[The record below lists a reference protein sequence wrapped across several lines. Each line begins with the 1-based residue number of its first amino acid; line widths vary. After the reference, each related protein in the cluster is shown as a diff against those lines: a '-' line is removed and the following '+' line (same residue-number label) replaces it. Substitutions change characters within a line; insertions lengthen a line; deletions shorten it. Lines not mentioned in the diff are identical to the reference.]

1 MSETKGNEHIRK
13 APFERP
19 TAADLLAS
27 SNRQRVDDEAHL
39 PHVGEPESE
48 NAMAG
53 DLDDAEWLNMAL
65 EKILKMT
72 DGQEESHQGD
82 DDVNDLLTSSLD
94 DNQNSASIPA
104 NPLDLPYSE
113 KNIFQQPMPH
123 DELPDSFKPVIH
135 YELNG
140 TLNNQPEE
148 QPLPDITDDIGEPEE
163 QPLPDMADDFDEP
176 EEQPLP
182 DMTDDFDEPEEQPL
196 PDIADDFDEPEEQP
210 LPDMADDFDE
220 PEEEPLPDI
229 ADDFDEPEE
238 QPLPDI
244 ADDFDEPEEEPL
256 PDMTDDFD
264 EPEEQPLPDV
274 TDFFDEPEE
283 QPLPDVTDFF
293 DEPEEQPLP
302 DIADDFDE
310 PEEQPLPDIA
320 DYFDEPEEQPLQ
332 DIADFDETGEQPL
345 PDIADY
351 FDEPEE
357 QPLPDMTDYFDEP
370 EEEPLFDEPEEEPLF
385 DEPEEQPLLD
395 IADDF
400 DEPEEQPLP
409 DNSTSPKDTTDKSVD
424 NTKSNDAKQ
433 DISGTFEQSTVSVS
447 DGFSPPSLETSGIL
461 DGKSKSNEVS
471 DKMENNS
478 NLSKTSK
485 KSVKTKKTDVSRAS
499 QKISKTHADLQNTN
513 SSTIVV
519 NLRDIL
525 GYIFKNI
532 LIVILT
538 ALMCSMIGYIF
549 TQKFVK
555 HKYVSNTK
563 LIIFTA
569 EANNESQPSWDDLQL
584 SFTLLTDCSLIV
596 KSRDVLE
603 DVIQELDLSISY
615 SELLEKIDVSFMS
628 NSRIIEISVTD
639 EDPLQAMIIVKKLRE
654 VSMRYITDNLEV
666 SGSKIIQKENIP
678 HNPMPS
684 YTRYYVMFGAII
696 GILVSSLVLAGIYIF
711 QLENE
716 FLKKQQKANA

>member
-113 KNIFQQPMPH
+113 NNIFQQPMPH

-196 PDIADDFDEPEEQP
+196 PDIADDFDEPEE
-210 LPDMADDFDE
+210 
-220 PEEEPLPDI
+220 EPLPDI

-264 EPEEQPLPDV
+264 EPEEQPLPD
-274 TDFFDEPEE
+274 
-283 QPLPDVTDFF
+283 
-293 DEPEEQPLP
+293 
-302 DIADDFDE
+302 IADDFDE

-320 DYFDEPEEQPLQ
+320 DYFDETEEQPLP
-332 DIADFDETGEQPL
+332 DIADFDETEEQPL

-370 EEEPLFDEPEEEPLF
+370 EEEPLFDEPEE
-385 DEPEEQPLLD
+385 QPLPD

>member
-65 EKILKMT
+65 ENILKMT

-82 DDVNDLLTSSLD
+82 DDVNDLLTSLLD

-196 PDIADDFDEPEEQP
+196 P
-210 LPDMADDFDE
+210 
-220 PEEEPLPDI
+220 
-229 ADDFDEPEE
+229 
-238 QPLPDI
+238 
-244 ADDFDEPEEEPL
+244 
-256 PDMTDDFD
+256 
-264 EPEEQPLPDV
+264 
-274 TDFFDEPEE
+274 
-283 QPLPDVTDFF
+283 
-293 DEPEEQPLP
+293 
-302 DIADDFDE
+302 
-310 PEEQPLPDIA
+310 
-320 DYFDEPEEQPLQ
+320 
-332 DIADFDETGEQPL
+332 
-345 PDIADY
+345 
-351 FDEPEE
+351 
-357 QPLPDMTDYFDEP
+357 
-370 EEEPLFDEPEEEPLF
+370 
-385 DEPEEQPLLD
+385 D

>member
-65 EKILKMT
+65 ENILKMT

-163 QPLPDMADDFDEP
+163 QPLPDMADDFYEP

-196 PDIADDFDEPEEQP
+196 PDI
-210 LPDMADDFDE
+210 ADDFDE

-274 TDFFDEPEE
+274 TD
-283 QPLPDVTDFF
+283 
-293 DEPEEQPLP
+293 
-302 DIADDFDE
+302 DFDE

-320 DYFDEPEEQPLQ
+320 DYFDETE
-332 DIADFDETGEQPL
+332 EQPL

-357 QPLPDMTDYFDEP
+357 QPLPDMTDY
-370 EEEPLFDEPEEEPLF
+370 FDEPEEEPLF

>member
-65 EKILKMT
+65 ENILKMT
-72 DGQEESHQGD
+72 DGQEEGHQGD

-163 QPLPDMADDFDEP
+163 QPLPDMADDFYEP

-196 PDIADDFDEPEEQP
+196 PDI
-210 LPDMADDFDE
+210 ADDFDE

-274 TDFFDEPEE
+274 TD
-283 QPLPDVTDFF
+283 
-293 DEPEEQPLP
+293 
-302 DIADDFDE
+302 
-310 PEEQPLPDIA
+310 
-320 DYFDEPEEQPLQ
+320 
-332 DIADFDETGEQPL
+332 DFDETEEQPL

-370 EEEPLFDEPEEEPLF
+370 EEEPLFDEPEE
-385 DEPEEQPLLD
+385 QPLPD

-400 DEPEEQPLP
+400 DEPEEQPLPDIADDFDEPEEEPLP

-433 DISGTFEQSTVSVS
+433 DISGTFEQSNVSVS

-471 DKMENNS
+471 DKMDNNS

>member
-65 EKILKMT
+65 ENILKMT
-72 DGQEESHQGD
+72 DGQEEGHQGD

-163 QPLPDMADDFDEP
+163 QHLPDMADDFYEP

-196 PDIADDFDEPEEQP
+196 PDI
-210 LPDMADDFDE
+210 ADDFDE

-274 TDFFDEPEE
+274 TD
-283 QPLPDVTDFF
+283 
-293 DEPEEQPLP
+293 
-302 DIADDFDE
+302 DFDE

-320 DYFDEPEEQPLQ
+320 DYFDETEEQPLP
-332 DIADFDETGEQPL
+332 DIADFDETEEQPL

-370 EEEPLFDEPEEEPLF
+370 EEEPLFDEPEE
-385 DEPEEQPLLD
+385 QPLPD

-400 DEPEEQPLP
+400 DEPEEEPLP

-433 DISGTFEQSTVSVS
+433 DISGTFEQSNVSVS

-666 SGSKIIQKENIP
+666 SGSKIIQKESIP

>member
-1 MSETKGNEHIRK
+1 
-13 APFERP
+13 
-19 TAADLLAS
+19 
-27 SNRQRVDDEAHL
+27 
-39 PHVGEPESE
+39 
-48 NAMAG
+48 
-53 DLDDAEWLNMAL
+53 
-65 EKILKMT
+65 
-72 DGQEESHQGD
+72 
-82 DDVNDLLTSSLD
+82 
-94 DNQNSASIPA
+94 
-104 NPLDLPYSE
+104 
-113 KNIFQQPMPH
+113 
-123 DELPDSFKPVIH
+123 
-135 YELNG
+135 
-140 TLNNQPEE
+140 
-148 QPLPDITDDIGEPEE
+148 
-163 QPLPDMADDFDEP
+163 
-176 EEQPLP
+176 
-182 DMTDDFDEPEEQPL
+182 MTDDFDEPEEQPL

-210 LPDMADDFDE
+210 LPD
-220 PEEEPLPDI
+220 I
-229 ADDFDEPEE
+229 ADD
-238 QPLPDI
+238 
-244 ADDFDEPEEEPL
+244 
-256 PDMTDDFD
+256 
-264 EPEEQPLPDV
+264 
-274 TDFFDEPEE
+274 
-283 QPLPDVTDFF
+283 
-293 DEPEEQPLP
+293 
-302 DIADDFDE
+302 
-310 PEEQPLPDIA
+310 
-320 DYFDEPEEQPLQ
+320 
-332 DIADFDETGEQPL
+332 
-345 PDIADY
+345 

-370 EEEPLFDEPEEEPLF
+370 EEEPLFDEPEE
-385 DEPEEQPLLD
+385 QPLPD

-400 DEPEEQPLP
+400 DEPEEEPLP

>member
-53 DLDDAEWLNMAL
+53 DLGTMQNLISHFLLKNTVCLRVSESEMYQLFPHSSLDDAEWLNMAL
-65 EKILKMT
+65 ENILKMT

-82 DDVNDLLTSSLD
+82 DDVNDLLTSLLD

-135 YELNG
+135 YESNG

-182 DMTDDFDEPEEQPL
+182 D
-196 PDIADDFDEPEEQP
+196 IADD
-210 LPDMADDFDE
+210 
-220 PEEEPLPDI
+220 
-229 ADDFDEPEE
+229 
-238 QPLPDI
+238 
-244 ADDFDEPEEEPL
+244 
-256 PDMTDDFD
+256 
-264 EPEEQPLPDV
+264 
-274 TDFFDEPEE
+274 
-283 QPLPDVTDFF
+283 F

-320 DYFDEPEEQPLQ
+320 D
-332 DIADFDETGEQPL
+332 DFDV
-345 PDIADY
+345 
-351 FDEPEE
+351 
-357 QPLPDMTDYFDEP
+357 
-370 EEEPLFDEPEEEPLF
+370 PEEEPLF
-385 DEPEEQPLLD
+385 DEPEEQPLPD

>member
-53 DLDDAEWLNMAL
+53 DLGTMQNLISHFLLKNTVCLRVSESEMYQLFPHSSLDDAEWLNMAL

-196 PDIADDFDEPEEQP
+196 PDIADDFDEPEE
-210 LPDMADDFDE
+210 
-220 PEEEPLPDI
+220 EPLPDI

-274 TDFFDEPEE
+274 TDD
-283 QPLPDVTDFF
+283 F

-310 PEEQPLPDIA
+310 PEEQPLP
-320 DYFDEPEEQPLQ
+320 
-332 DIADFDETGEQPL
+332 
-345 PDIADY
+345 
-351 FDEPEE
+351 
-357 QPLPDMTDYFDEP
+357 
-370 EEEPLFDEPEEEPLF
+370 
-385 DEPEEQPLLD
+385 D

>member
-65 EKILKMT
+65 ENILKMT

-94 DNQNSASIPA
+94 DNQNSASIPV

-163 QPLPDMADDFDEP
+163 QPLPNMADDFDEP

-196 PDIADDFDEPEEQP
+196 PDI
-210 LPDMADDFDE
+210 ADDFDE

-302 DIADDFDE
+302 DIADFFDE

-320 DYFDEPEEQPLQ
+320 D
-332 DIADFDETGEQPL
+332 DFDETEEQPL

-370 EEEPLFDEPEEEPLF
+370 EEEPLFDEPEE
-385 DEPEEQPLLD
+385 QPLPD

>member
-53 DLDDAEWLNMAL
+53 DLDDAEWLNMVL
-65 EKILKMT
+65 ENILKMT

-182 DMTDDFDEPEEQPL
+182 DMTDDFDEPEE
-196 PDIADDFDEPEEQP
+196 EP
-210 LPDMADDFDE
+210 LPDMTDDFDE

-244 ADDFDEPEEEPL
+244 ADDFDEPEEEPLPDMTDDFDEPEEQPL

-310 PEEQPLPDIA
+310 PEEQPL
-320 DYFDEPEEQPLQ
+320 Q

-370 EEEPLFDEPEEEPLF
+370 EEEPLFDEPEE
-385 DEPEEQPLLD
+385 QPLPD

-409 DNSTSPKDTTDKSVD
+409 DNYTSPKDTTDKSVD

-584 SFTLLTDCSLIV
+584 SFTLLTDCSQIV

-666 SGSKIIQKENIP
+666 SGSKIIQKESIP

>member
-53 DLDDAEWLNMAL
+53 DLGTMQNLISHFLLKNTVCLRVSESEMYQLFPHSSLDDAEWLNMAL
-65 EKILKMT
+65 ENILKMT

-82 DDVNDLLTSSLD
+82 DDVNDLLTSLLD

-148 QPLPDITDDIGEPEE
+148 QPLPD
-163 QPLPDMADDFDEP
+163 
-176 EEQPLP
+176 
-182 DMTDDFDEPEEQPL
+182 MTDDFDEPEEQPL
-196 PDIADDFDEPEEQP
+196 PDI
-210 LPDMADDFDE
+210 ADDFDE

-274 TDFFDEPEE
+274 TD
-283 QPLPDVTDFF
+283 
-293 DEPEEQPLP
+293 
-302 DIADDFDE
+302 DFDE

-320 DYFDEPEEQPLQ
+320 DYFDETEEQPLP
-332 DIADFDETGEQPL
+332 DIADFDETEEQPL

-370 EEEPLFDEPEEEPLF
+370 EEEPLFDEPEE
-385 DEPEEQPLLD
+385 QPLPD

-400 DEPEEQPLP
+400 DEPEEEPLP

-433 DISGTFEQSTVSVS
+433 DISGTFEQSNVSVS

>member
-65 EKILKMT
+65 ENILKMT
-72 DGQEESHQGD
+72 DGQEEGHQGD

-163 QPLPDMADDFDEP
+163 QPLPDMADDFYEP

-196 PDIADDFDEPEEQP
+196 PDI
-210 LPDMADDFDE
+210 ADDFDE

-274 TDFFDEPEE
+274 TD
-283 QPLPDVTDFF
+283 
-293 DEPEEQPLP
+293 
-302 DIADDFDE
+302 DFDE

-320 DYFDEPEEQPLQ
+320 DYFDETE
-332 DIADFDETGEQPL
+332 EQPL

-357 QPLPDMTDYFDEP
+357 QPLPDMTDY
-370 EEEPLFDEPEEEPLF
+370 FDEPEEEPLF

>member
-65 EKILKMT
+65 ENILKMT

-82 DDVNDLLTSSLD
+82 DDVNDLLTSLLD
-94 DNQNSASIPA
+94 DNQNSVSIPA

-148 QPLPDITDDIGEPEE
+148 QPLPD
-163 QPLPDMADDFDEP
+163 
-176 EEQPLP
+176 
-182 DMTDDFDEPEEQPL
+182 MTDDFDEPEEQPL
-196 PDIADDFDEPEEQP
+196 PDI
-210 LPDMADDFDE
+210 ADDFDE

-274 TDFFDEPEE
+274 TD
-283 QPLPDVTDFF
+283 
-293 DEPEEQPLP
+293 
-302 DIADDFDE
+302 DFDE

-320 DYFDEPEEQPLQ
+320 DYFDETEEQPLP
-332 DIADFDETGEQPL
+332 DIADFDETEEQPL

-370 EEEPLFDEPEEEPLF
+370 EEEPLFDEPEEQPLPDVTDFF
-385 DEPEEQPLLD
+385 DER
-395 IADDF
+395 
-400 DEPEEQPLP
+400 EEQPLP

-563 LIIFTA
+563 LIIFTT

>member
-65 EKILKMT
+65 ENILKMT

-182 DMTDDFDEPEEQPL
+182 HMT
-196 PDIADDFDEPEEQP
+196 
-210 LPDMADDFDE
+210 DDFDE

-264 EPEEQPLPDV
+264 EPEEQPLPD
-274 TDFFDEPEE
+274 
-283 QPLPDVTDFF
+283 
-293 DEPEEQPLP
+293 
-302 DIADDFDE
+302 
-310 PEEQPLPDIA
+310 
-320 DYFDEPEEQPLQ
+320 
-332 DIADFDETGEQPL
+332 
-345 PDIADY
+345 IADY

-385 DEPEEQPLLD
+385 DEPEEQPLPD

-433 DISGTFEQSTVSVS
+433 DISGTFEQSNVSVS

>member
-53 DLDDAEWLNMAL
+53 DLGTMQNLISHFLLKNTVCLRVSESEMYQLFPHSSLDDAEWLNMAL
-65 EKILKMT
+65 ENILKMT

-82 DDVNDLLTSSLD
+82 DDVNDLLTSLLD

-176 EEQPLP
+176 EE
-182 DMTDDFDEPEEQPL
+182 
-196 PDIADDFDEPEEQP
+196 
-210 LPDMADDFDE
+210 
-220 PEEEPLPDI
+220 EPLPDI

-274 TDFFDEPEE
+274 TD
-283 QPLPDVTDFF
+283 
-293 DEPEEQPLP
+293 
-302 DIADDFDE
+302 DFDE

-320 DYFDEPEEQPLQ
+320 DYFDETEEQPLP
-332 DIADFDETGEQPL
+332 DIADFDETEEQPL

-370 EEEPLFDEPEEEPLF
+370 EEEPLFDEPEE
-385 DEPEEQPLLD
+385 QPLPD

-400 DEPEEQPLP
+400 DEPEEEPLP

-433 DISGTFEQSTVSVS
+433 DISGTFEQSNVSVS

>member
-65 EKILKMT
+65 ENILKMT

-148 QPLPDITDDIGEPEE
+148 QPLPDKTDDIG
-163 QPLPDMADDFDEP
+163 
-176 EEQPLP
+176 
-182 DMTDDFDEPEEQPL
+182 EPEEQPL
-196 PDIADDFDEPEEQP
+196 PDIADDFDEPEEEP
-210 LPDMADDFDE
+210 LPDIADDFDE
-220 PEEEPLPDI
+220 PEEEPLPDMTDDFDEPEEQPLPDI

-274 TDFFDEPEE
+274 TD
-283 QPLPDVTDFF
+283 
-293 DEPEEQPLP
+293 
-302 DIADDFDE
+302 DFDE

-320 DYFDEPEEQPLQ
+320 DYFDETEEQPLP
-332 DIADFDETGEQPL
+332 DIADFDETEEQPL

-370 EEEPLFDEPEEEPLF
+370 EEEPLFDEPEEQPLPDIADYF
-385 DEPEEQPLLD
+385 DEPEE
-395 IADDF
+395 
-400 DEPEEQPLP
+400 EPLP

-433 DISGTFEQSTVSVS
+433 DISGTFEQSNVSVS

-485 KSVKTKKTDVSRAS
+485 KSVKTKKTDVSRTS

-615 SELLEKIDVSFMS
+615 SELLEKTDVSFMS

>member
-148 QPLPDITDDIGEPEE
+148 QPLPD
-163 QPLPDMADDFDEP
+163 
-176 EEQPLP
+176 
-182 DMTDDFDEPEEQPL
+182 MT
-196 PDIADDFDEPEEQP
+196 
-210 LPDMADDFDE
+210 
-220 PEEEPLPDI
+220 
-229 ADDFDEPEE
+229 DDFDEPEE

-256 PDMTDDFD
+256 PD
-264 EPEEQPLPDV
+264 
-274 TDFFDEPEE
+274 
-283 QPLPDVTDFF
+283 
-293 DEPEEQPLP
+293 
-302 DIADDFDE
+302 IADDFDE
-310 PEEQPLPDIA
+310 PEEEPLPDMT
-320 DYFDEPEEQPLQ
+320 DDFDEPE
-332 DIADFDETGEQPL
+332 EQPL

-370 EEEPLFDEPEEEPLF
+370 EEEPLFEEPLF
-385 DEPEEQPLLD
+385 DESEEQPLPD
-395 IADDF
+395 VTDFF

>member
-53 DLDDAEWLNMAL
+53 DLGTMQNLISHFLLKNTVCLRVSESEMYQLFPHSSLDDAEWLNMAL
-65 EKILKMT
+65 ENILKMT

-82 DDVNDLLTSSLD
+82 DDVNDLLTSLLD

-196 PDIADDFDEPEEQP
+196 PD
-210 LPDMADDFDE
+210 MADDFDE

-264 EPEEQPLPDV
+264 EPEEQPLPDIA
-274 TDFFDEPEE
+274 DD
-283 QPLPDVTDFF
+283 F

-310 PEEQPLPDIA
+310 PEE
-320 DYFDEPEEQPLQ
+320 
-332 DIADFDETGEQPL
+332 
-345 PDIADY
+345 
-351 FDEPEE
+351 
-357 QPLPDMTDYFDEP
+357 
-370 EEEPLFDEPEEEPLF
+370 EPLF
-385 DEPEEQPLLD
+385 DEPEEQPLPD

-400 DEPEEQPLP
+400 DEPEEEPLP

>member
-53 DLDDAEWLNMAL
+53 DLGTMQNLISHFLLKNTVCLRVSESEMYQLFPHSSLDDAEWLNMAL
-65 EKILKMT
+65 ENILKMT

-113 KNIFQQPMPH
+113 NNIFQQPMPH

-163 QPLPDMADDFDEP
+163 QPLSDMADDFDEP

-196 PDIADDFDEPEEQP
+196 PDIADDFDEPEE
-210 LPDMADDFDE
+210 
-220 PEEEPLPDI
+220 EPLPDI

-238 QPLPDI
+238 QPLP
-244 ADDFDEPEEEPL
+244 
-256 PDMTDDFD
+256 
-264 EPEEQPLPDV
+264 
-274 TDFFDEPEE
+274 
-283 QPLPDVTDFF
+283 
-293 DEPEEQPLP
+293 
-302 DIADDFDE
+302 
-310 PEEQPLPDIA
+310 
-320 DYFDEPEEQPLQ
+320 
-332 DIADFDETGEQPL
+332 
-345 PDIADY
+345 
-351 FDEPEE
+351 
-357 QPLPDMTDYFDEP
+357 
-370 EEEPLFDEPEEEPLF
+370 
-385 DEPEEQPLLD
+385 D

>member
-65 EKILKMT
+65 ENILKMT

-148 QPLPDITDDIGEPEE
+148 QPLPDKTDDIGEPEE
-163 QPLPDMADDFDEP
+163 QPLPD
-176 EEQPLP
+176 
-182 DMTDDFDEPEEQPL
+182 
-196 PDIADDFDEPEEQP
+196 I
-210 LPDMADDFDE
+210 ADDFDE

-274 TDFFDEPEE
+274 TD
-283 QPLPDVTDFF
+283 
-293 DEPEEQPLP
+293 
-302 DIADDFDE
+302 DFDE

-320 DYFDEPEEQPLQ
+320 DYFDETEEQPLP
-332 DIADFDETGEQPL
+332 DIADFDETEEQPL

-370 EEEPLFDEPEEEPLF
+370 EEEPLFDEPEEQPLPDIADYF
-385 DEPEEQPLLD
+385 DEPEE
-395 IADDF
+395 
-400 DEPEEQPLP
+400 EPLP

-433 DISGTFEQSTVSVS
+433 DISGTFEQSNVSVS

-485 KSVKTKKTDVSRAS
+485 KSVKTKKTDVSRTS

-615 SELLEKIDVSFMS
+615 SELLEKTDVSFMS

>member
-65 EKILKMT
+65 ENILKMT
-72 DGQEESHQGD
+72 DGQEEGHQGD

-182 DMTDDFDEPEEQPL
+182 ETEEQPL
-196 PDIADDFDEPEEQP
+196 PDIAD
-210 LPDMADDFDE
+210 
-220 PEEEPLPDI
+220 
-229 ADDFDEPEE
+229 
-238 QPLPDI
+238 
-244 ADDFDEPEEEPL
+244 
-256 PDMTDDFD
+256 
-264 EPEEQPLPDV
+264 
-274 TDFFDEPEE
+274 
-283 QPLPDVTDFF
+283 
-293 DEPEEQPLP
+293 
-302 DIADDFDE
+302 
-310 PEEQPLPDIA
+310 
-320 DYFDEPEEQPLQ
+320 
-332 DIADFDETGEQPL
+332 FDETEEQPL

-370 EEEPLFDEPEEEPLF
+370 EEEPLFDEPEE
-385 DEPEEQPLLD
+385 QPLPD

-400 DEPEEQPLP
+400 DEPEEEPLP
-409 DNSTSPKDTTDKSVD
+409 DIADDFDDKDTTDKSVD

-433 DISGTFEQSTVSVS
+433 DISGTFEQSNVSVS

>member
-65 EKILKMT
+65 ENILKMT

-135 YELNG
+135 YESNG

-163 QPLPDMADDFDEP
+163 QPLPDM
-176 EEQPLP
+176 
-182 DMTDDFDEPEEQPL
+182 TDDFDEPEEQ
-196 PDIADDFDEPEEQP
+196 
-210 LPDMADDFDE
+210 
-220 PEEEPLPDI
+220 PLPDI

-302 DIADDFDE
+302 DVTDYFDE

-320 DYFDEPEEQPLQ
+320 DYFDETEEQPLP
-332 DIADFDETGEQPL
+332 DIADFDETEEQPL

-370 EEEPLFDEPEEEPLF
+370 EEEPLFDEPEEQPLPDVTDFF
-385 DEPEEQPLLD
+385 DER
-395 IADDF
+395 
-400 DEPEEQPLP
+400 EEQPLP

-584 SFTLLTDCSLIV
+584 SFTLLTDCSQIV

-639 EDPLQAMIIVKKLRE
+639 EDPLQAMIVVKKLRE

>member
-65 EKILKMT
+65 ENILKMT

-163 QPLPDMADDFDEP
+163 QPLSDMADDFDEP

-196 PDIADDFDEPEEQP
+196 PDI
-210 LPDMADDFDE
+210 ADDFDE

-274 TDFFDEPEE
+274 TDFFDEP
-283 QPLPDVTDFF
+283 
-293 DEPEEQPLP
+293 
-302 DIADDFDE
+302 
-310 PEEQPLPDIA
+310 
-320 DYFDEPEEQPLQ
+320 
-332 DIADFDETGEQPL
+332 
-345 PDIADY
+345 
-351 FDEPEE
+351 
-357 QPLPDMTDYFDEP
+357 
-370 EEEPLFDEPEEEPLF
+370 
-385 DEPEEQPLLD
+385 
-395 IADDF
+395 
-400 DEPEEQPLP
+400 
-409 DNSTSPKDTTDKSVD
+409 
-424 NTKSNDAKQ
+424 
-433 DISGTFEQSTVSVS
+433 
-447 DGFSPPSLETSGIL
+447 
-461 DGKSKSNEVS
+461 
-471 DKMENNS
+471 
-478 NLSKTSK
+478 
-485 KSVKTKKTDVSRAS
+485 
-499 QKISKTHADLQNTN
+499 
-513 SSTIVV
+513 
-519 NLRDIL
+519 
-525 GYIFKNI
+525 
-532 LIVILT
+532 
-538 ALMCSMIGYIF
+538 
-549 TQKFVK
+549 
-555 HKYVSNTK
+555 
-563 LIIFTA
+563 
-569 EANNESQPSWDDLQL
+569 
-584 SFTLLTDCSLIV
+584 
-596 KSRDVLE
+596 
-603 DVIQELDLSISY
+603 
-615 SELLEKIDVSFMS
+615 
-628 NSRIIEISVTD
+628 
-639 EDPLQAMIIVKKLRE
+639 
-654 VSMRYITDNLEV
+654 
-666 SGSKIIQKENIP
+666 
-678 HNPMPS
+678 
-684 YTRYYVMFGAII
+684 
-696 GILVSSLVLAGIYIF
+696 
-711 QLENE
+711 
-716 FLKKQQKANA
+716 

>member
-65 EKILKMT
+65 ENILKMT

-148 QPLPDITDDIGEPEE
+148 QPLPD
-163 QPLPDMADDFDEP
+163 
-176 EEQPLP
+176 
-182 DMTDDFDEPEEQPL
+182 MTDDFDEPEEQPL
-196 PDIADDFDEPEEQP
+196 PDIADDFDEPEE
-210 LPDMADDFDE
+210 E
-220 PEEEPLPDI
+220 
-229 ADDFDEPEE
+229 
-238 QPLPDI
+238 
-244 ADDFDEPEEEPL
+244 
-256 PDMTDDFD
+256 
-264 EPEEQPLPDV
+264 
-274 TDFFDEPEE
+274 
-283 QPLPDVTDFF
+283 
-293 DEPEEQPLP
+293 
-302 DIADDFDE
+302 
-310 PEEQPLPDIA
+310 
-320 DYFDEPEEQPLQ
+320 
-332 DIADFDETGEQPL
+332 
-345 PDIADY
+345 
-351 FDEPEE
+351 
-357 QPLPDMTDYFDEP
+357 
-370 EEEPLFDEPEEEPLF
+370 
-385 DEPEEQPLLD
+385 
-395 IADDF
+395 
-400 DEPEEQPLP
+400 PLP

-716 FLKKQQKANA
+716 FLKKQQNANA

>member
-65 EKILKMT
+65 ENILKMT
-72 DGQEESHQGD
+72 DGQEEGHQGD

-196 PDIADDFDEPEEQP
+196 PDIADDFDEPEE
-210 LPDMADDFDE
+210 
-220 PEEEPLPDI
+220 EPLPDI
-229 ADDFDEPEE
+229 ADD
-238 QPLPDI
+238 
-244 ADDFDEPEEEPL
+244 
-256 PDMTDDFD
+256 
-264 EPEEQPLPDV
+264 
-274 TDFFDEPEE
+274 
-283 QPLPDVTDFF
+283 F

-320 DYFDEPEEQPLQ
+320 DYFDETEEQPLP
-332 DIADFDETGEQPL
+332 DIADFDETEEQPL

-370 EEEPLFDEPEEEPLF
+370 EEEPLFDEPEE
-385 DEPEEQPLLD
+385 QPLPD

-400 DEPEEQPLP
+400 DEPEEEPLP

-433 DISGTFEQSTVSVS
+433 DISGTFEQSNVSVS